1 MNPTCALLLNL
12 DRLHTTDL
20 GAARIKKNL
29 SLGTEQVVDWC
40 RSRIESPDAVIR
52 RAGKNWYADVGDCIL
67 TVNAHS
73 YTIITAHKKNDIEI
87 IRSEADKTLDIHK
100 FWKAALKQDAC
111 AMKAFF
117 DADAYVNWHN
127 TNEHFTVDEFIRANC
142 EYPGHWDGEIE
153 RIEKTGNLI
162 ITVTRVFAA
171 DKVLSFHAVSFIGT
185 REDKIISIDEY
196 WGDDGPAPQWRLDKC
211 IGNPIWKESKEDKA
225 NGNSKAI

>member
-1 MNPTCALLLNL
+1 MKPTCALLLNL
-12 DRLHTTDL
+12 DRLHTTEL
-20 GAARIKKNL
+20 GVVRIKKNL

-40 RSRIESPDAVIR
+40 RSRIASPDAVIR

-73 YTIITAHKKNDIEI
+73 YTIITAHKKNDTET

-100 FWKAALKQDAC
+100 FWKAVLKQDAC

-171 DKVLSFHAVSFIGT
+171 DKALSFHAVSFIGT

-196 WGDDGPAPQWRLDKC
+196 WGDDVPAPQWRLDKC
-211 IGNPIWKESKEDKA
+211 IGNPIWKESKEDKE